1 MTEYL
6 ITFAA
11 AAKKELQDLPSDAIG
26 RVLPKIRELGGN
38 PRPAGWRKLSG
49 YKDRWRIRIG
59 RYRVVYT
66 IDDRVKSV
74 DITRIAQRKDAYE

>member
-1 MTEYL
+1 MSSGGYFPK
-6 ITFAA
+6 FANCVEVRA
-11 AAKKELQDLPSDAIG
+11 
-26 RVLPKIRELGGN
+26 
-38 PRPAGWRKLSG
+38 PRTASKLRG

-66 IDDRVKSV
+66 IDDRVGSV